1 QAPGTRAHKSGLPF
15 DDPSGDRLR
24 DWLGVDRPT
33 FYDRSRIAIL
43 PMAFCFPGYDAKGS
57 DLPPPKRC
65 AALWRD
71 RALAL
76 MPQISLTLLVGGY
89 AQRWALG
96 GRATLTE
103 TVRRWRETG
112 EAILPLPHPSWRNT
126 AWLKKNP
133 WFEAETLPALRA
145 RVAALL

>member
-1 QAPGTRAHKSGLPF
+1 MTSLRTIDALTEEIAGCRACAAEFAATHTAHEPRPITRMSPSAKILIASQAPGMRAHKSGLPF

-76 MPQISLTLLVGGY
+76 MPQI
-89 AQRWALG
+89 
-96 GRATLTE
+96 
-103 TVRRWRETG
+103 
-112 EAILPLPHPSWRNT
+112 
-126 AWLKKNP
+126 
-133 WFEAETLPALRA
+133 
-145 RVAALL
+145 